1 MQSISTTAQ
10 YFIVSS
16 AFPGAFI
23 AVITQGIYNL
33 TLATTDIP
41 SVSPEIRWHFTV
53 APNASEWNICTNDL
67 GANLLCMDQ
76 WGNNASQ
83 PALQPAGY
91 YSGQQWTLTGTS
103 GGDDGGIGNGDTLW
117 RLRSDFAGP
126 DSYLTGFGVGLQTL
140 AMEIDAPEQDTLWR
154 LVEINTGS
162 ASTSTTT
169 STTTPVPST
178 TPASTAPNSIPST
191 SIVTTSATG
200 SAMGSTPPT
209 SSKSTLT
216 TGAKV
221 GIAIGCAGLVL
232 LVIIALLLRRNKR
245 KPQQQEIPP
254 SAANHLSREL
264 PADPNL
270 HQQSPEKIV
279 DTTVQQQ
286 RPGYGYGY
294 GQLVHEIGTDTG
306 ANAYR
311 LRTELE

>member
-16 AFPGAFI
+16 AFHGAFI

-91 YSGQQWTLTGTS
+91 YSGQQWTLTGTYS
-103 GGDDGGIGNGDTLW
+103 GDDGGNGNGDTLW
-117 RLRSDFAGP
+117 QLRSDFGGP

-140 AMEIDAPEQDTLWR
+140 AMEIDAPKQDTLWR
-154 LVEINTGS
+154 LVEINAGS
-162 ASTSTTT
+162 AST

-178 TPASTAPNSIPST
+178 TPAPTTPNSIPST

-200 SAMGSTPPT
+200 SATVSTPPT
-209 SSKSTLT
+209 SSKSALT

-232 LVIIALLLRRNKR
+232 LVIIIGLLLRRNKR

-254 SAANHLSREL
+254 SAANRLSRES

-279 DTTVQQQ
+279 DTTAQQQ

-306 ANAYR
+306 VNAYR
-311 LRTELE
+311 LPKELE